1 MRRFRALH
9 TRKRAR
15 ARRAVV
21 WLAGAAVA
29 LAAVIAQPRAG
40 WAQTPGTFTPIE
52 TFTPFRTFTPDQT
65 FTPFRTFTP
74 IKTFTPLITSTVPR
88 RSQTPTPPATAAT
101 TGTAT
106 VTATP
111 TGSTPTRTRTRTRT
125 PPSLP
130 SATAIPGF
138 CSGDCDGDD
147 AVTIDELITS
157 VLAALDLGSLGLCPS
172 VDTNADLL
180 VTIDE
185 LITAVN
191 QALAGCP

>member
-40 WAQTPGTFTPIE
+40 WAQTPG
-52 TFTPFRTFTPDQT
+52 TFTPDQT

-185 LITAVN
+185 LIAAVN